1 MEEGAAEGWKISESD
16 ACADFVDKIRDD
28 LFDAGCL
35 EQGNITVVL
44 TQWMRSNGSPM
55 TLAS

>member
-1 MEEGAAEGWKISESD
+1 MEEGAAGGWKISESD

-28 LFDAGCL
+28 HFDVGCL

-44 TQWMRSNGSPM
+44 TQWMRSNGSP
-55 TLAS
+55 TKFVS